1 MAWSIVNPLIRK
13 SMRGLRSGRDL
24 VELNKNSIES
34 KFADVLSLNKFD
46 IHRPLIAF
54 YKAYSKQLLL

>member
-1 MAWSIVNPLIRK
+1 MVNCKPSYKKEHARLEI
-13 SMRGLRSGRDL
+13 SGRDL